1 MTDSSTQTAS
11 TQTESAWAQWPLD
24 REIVFTRVI
33 DAPRES
39 VFDAWTDPE
48 QLAMWFGPK
57 GLTVETHAI
66 DIRVGGVWRFDMVGP
81 GVRYDNRMTFLR
93 IERPRLIEVD
103 HGADKD
109 DDPGKFR
116 MLVTFDE
123 QTNGKTVLTLRQ
135 MHPSRA
141 RRDAGIG
148 FGAVEFGGQT
158 LDKLAEH
165 LAVHLAVHLAAR
177 KS

>member
-1 MTDSSTQTAS
+1 MTDRSA
-11 TQTESAWAQWPLD
+11 QTESAWAWPID
-24 REIVFTRVI
+24 REIVFARVI
-33 DAPRES
+33 DGPRER

-48 QLAMWFGPK
+48 QLAVWFGPR
-57 GLTVETHAI
+57 GMTIETHEI
-66 DIRVGGVWRFDMVGP
+66 DIRVGGVWRFDMVGSN

-93 IERPRLIEVD
+93 IDRPRLIEVD

-123 QTNGKTVLTLRQ
+123 QTDGKTVLTLRQ
-135 MHPSRA
+135 LHPTRA

-148 FGAVEFGGQT
+148 FGAVEFGAQT

-165 LAVHLAVHLAAR
+165 LAAR